1 MHVDKQLYFLQPQSD
16 QAISTVRLLKKS
28 SNIYVNAVLL
38 RHEKKLKFL
47 NKLYDNVITIDS
59 YDDLEP
65 GVVLVPFGAK
75 STEYLLNRGN
85 IKLNKVLMSQSVL
98 NVYDKPYFLDFCEH
112 NDLPIPRTYLDDKKV
127 RYSDFPIFYKQKF
140 EQGGGVRGVAY
151 SKAEL
156 PITSKESLIYQEF
169 IKTEGTYGVGFIADQ
184 GQLLTS
190 FCHFEEL
197 SYPASGGSAIVVKTI
212 HNNRLKELTE
222 KFVKLSNYSG
232 WGLAE
237 FKWCDKKQDFIFMEV
252 NAKFWASCELAF
264 RNEPEFIERLFGI
277 TCSKEKIDGLI
288 FINRA
293 LGTGVLKGLNIMSH
307 YNSLPKVVY
316 PRLLLPIIKN
326 LIPERAVLLIKK
338 AL

>member
-1 MHVDKQLYFLQPQSD
+1 MSVDKKLYFLQPSSD

-28 SNIYVNAVLL
+28 SSIHINAVLL

-47 NKLYDNVITIDS
+47 NKLYDNILIIDN
-59 YDDLEP
+59 YDDLELDA
-65 GVVLVPFGAK
+65 VLVPFGAK
-75 STEYLLNRGN
+75 STEYLLNRGD
-85 IKLNKVLMSQSVL
+85 IKLNKVVMSQSVL
-98 NVYDKPYFLDFCEH
+98 NVYDKPYFLNFCEY
-112 NDLPIPRTYLDDKKV
+112 NDLPVPRTYLDESKIK
-127 RYSDFPIFYKQKF
+127 YSDFPIFYKQKF

-156 PITSKESLIYQEF
+156 PKTSKESLIYQEF
-169 IKTEGTYGVGFIADQ
+169 INTEGTYGVGFIADQ

-197 SYPASGGSAIVVKTI
+197 SYPTSGGSAIVVKTI
-212 HNNRLKELTE
+212 RNKRLKELTA

-264 RNEPEFIERLFGI
+264 RNEPDFIEKLFGI

-293 LGTGVLKGLNIMSH
+293 LGMGVLKGMKIISH

-316 PRLLLPIIKN
+316 PRLLLPIIRN
-326 LIPERAVLLIKK
+326 LIPERAVSLIKK